1 MKKSSVGGQ
10 FAEKCQLFNSP
21 DIPCLW

>member
-1 MKKSSVGGQ
+1 VGGQ
-10 FAEKCQLFNSP
+10 VAEKCQLFNSP